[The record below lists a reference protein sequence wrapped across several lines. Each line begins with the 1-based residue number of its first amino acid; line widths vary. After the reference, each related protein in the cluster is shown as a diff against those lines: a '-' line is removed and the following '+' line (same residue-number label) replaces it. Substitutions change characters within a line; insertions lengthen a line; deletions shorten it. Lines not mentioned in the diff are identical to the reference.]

1 MSAPAERMP
10 YAAAAGATQVYEQ
23 PLTERMRTYLRLE
36 FLYRQLRY
44 HLDRSSP
51 WDSRAALSALLDINA
66 ILVRGD
72 VRSEVLKEL
81 ERQLHLF
88 DRLQDA
94 PDVDKSR
101 LTGLLRNLGSHR
113 KELIALGPQYLRVMR
128 ENEFLS
134 AVKHR
139 SAIPGG
145 TCEFDLP
152 DYTHWLRMPYEQRCN
167 AVNAWLKPLRPLCE
181 GVAELLWLMRES
193 GESAAAVA
201 HNGVYQ
207 HNLGRDGSFHLLRVS
222 LPASRQIYPEISAG
236 HHRFTLRFMSWPDVG
251 DRAVQVTEDL
261 PFEIK
266 IC

>member
-1 MSAPAERMP
+1 MSAPAERMTP
-10 YAAAAGATQVYEQ
+10 AAAAGASQAYEQ

-44 HLDRSSP
+44 HLDRPSP
-51 WDSRAALSALLDINA
+51 WDSRAALSALLDINS
-66 ILVRGD
+66 ILTRGD
-72 VRSEVLKEL
+72 VRSEVVKEL
-81 ERQLHLF
+81 ERQLNLL
-88 DRLQDA
+88 DRLQNA
-94 PDVDKSR
+94 PDVDTAR
-101 LTGLLRNLGSHR
+101 LSGLLRNLNSHR
-113 KELIALGPQYLRVMR
+113 DDLVALGPQYLRGLR
-128 ENEFLS
+128 ENEFLN

-152 DYTHWLRMPYEQRCN
+152 EYTHWLRMPYGQRCQ
-167 AVNAWLKPLRPLCE
+167 AVNSWLEPLRPLCD

-193 GESAAAVA
+193 GDAAQAVA
-201 HNGVYQ
+201 QKGVYQ

-222 LPASRQIYPEISAG
+222 LAAERRIYPEISAG
-236 HHRFTLRFMSWPDVG
+236 HHRFTLRFMSWPDVS
-251 DRAVQVTEDL
+251 DRPVQVSEDL

>member
-1 MSAPAERMP
+1 MSAPAERMTH
-10 YAAAAGATQVYEQ
+10 AATTGAMQVYEQ

-36 FLYRQLRY
+36 FLYRQLRF
-44 HLDRSSP
+44 HLDRTSP

-66 ILVRGD
+66 ILTRGD
-72 VRSEVLKEL
+72 VRSDVLKEL
-81 ERQLHLF
+81 ERQLHVF

-94 PDVDKSR
+94 PEVDKNR
-101 LTGLLRNLGSHR
+101 LTGLLRNLRAHR
-113 KELIALGPQYLRVMR
+113 ADLMALGPQYLSGMR

-152 DYTHWLRMPYEQRCN
+152 EYTHWLRMPYDKRCD
-167 AVNAWLKPLRPLCE
+167 AVNGWLKPLRPLCD

-193 GESAAAVA
+193 GEAAAA
-201 HNGVYQ
+201 IAQNGVYQ
-207 HNLGRDGSFHLLRVS
+207 HSLGRDGSFHLLRVS
-222 LPASRQIYPEISAG
+222 LPATRHIYPEISAG
-236 HHRFTLRFMSWPDVG
+236 HHRFTLRFMAWPDVG
-251 DRAVQVTEDL
+251 DRATQVSEDL
-261 PFEIK
+261 NFEIK

>member
-1 MSAPAERMP
+1 MNASVERMSHV
-10 YAAAAGATQVYEQ
+10 ATAGAMQVYEQ

-44 HLDRSSP
+44 HLDRPSP

-66 ILVRGD
+66 ILTRGD

-81 ERQLHLF
+81 ERQLNVF
-88 DRLQDA
+88 DRLQHA
-94 PDVDKSR
+94 PEVDKNR
-101 LTGLLRNLGSHR
+101 LSGLLRNLKSHR
-113 KELIALGPQYLRVMR
+113 QDLIALGPQYLRDMR
-128 ENEFLS
+128 ENEFLN

-152 DYTHWLRMPYEQRCN
+152 EYTHWLRMPYEKRCE
-167 AVNAWLKPLRPLCE
+167 AVNSLLRPLRPLCD

-193 GESAAAVA
+193 GESTPAVA
-201 HNGVYQ
+201 RNGVYQ
-207 HNLGRDGSFHLLRVS
+207 HTLGRDSTLHLLRVS
-222 LPASRQIYPEISAG
+222 LSADRQIYPEISAG
-236 HHRFTLRFMSWPDVG
+236 HHRFTLRFMSWPNVG
-251 DRAVQVTEDL
+251 DRATQVNEDL